1 MEDMVLPHRSTAG
14 ALMSAVRTTTVE
26 DLRSAPRES
35 ADDLLMAERM
45 AAEIRTVRRSAVPMT
60 TVVAPNRVR
69 AECVSERLMAERMSD
84 LREHQE
90 RTLEI
95 EDQEIGD
102 PVDAVAFWRNRML
115 SKRFCTKKSKP

>member
-1 MEDMVLPHRSTAG
+1 MGEEEAMEDMVLPPQSTAG

-60 TVVAPNRVR
+60 TVVDPNRVR
-69 AECVSERLMAERMSD
+69 AECVSEHLMAERMSD
-84 LREHQE
+84 QREHQE
-90 RTLEI
+90 RTREI

-102 PVDAVAFWRNRML
+102 PVD
-115 SKRFCTKKSKP
+115 